1 MTQINLPRQKSGE
14 QTLPVL
20 NETMPLLPL
29 SQASSSGASL
39 SQASSSGVSSSGAP
53 ARGRGQSGVSGG
65 DTRRGEDGAAET
77 PVVNPDAPVV
87 PAPASAAVEIP
98 QAEQSDNASGAV
110 EISQKEERE
119 PSAAVGIPQAEQSD
133 NASGAVGIPQ
143 AEESERADAAEAPR
157 LVPVA
162 VATVTEDGVK
172 VFRDDEAAELLR
184 GRGRAAGHLPVAT
197 ASPACGVGMLV
208 PPEGNGEYLTAG
220 QVEKLLHA
228 AYMRGRNEA
237 VAAKIE
243 ADTSIRTLPQHDDV
257 LFSTRPSVW
266 GRVR

>member
-1 MTQINLPRQKSGE
+1 M
-14 QTLPVL
+14 
-20 NETMPLLPL
+20 
-29 SQASSSGASL
+29 SQA
-39 SQASSSGVSSSGAP
+39 SSSGAP
-53 ARGRGQSGVSGG
+53 ARGALQSGVSGG
-65 DTRRGEDGAAET
+65 DTRCGEDGAAET

-87 PAPASAAVEIP
+87 PAPASAAVEISQTEEREP
-98 QAEQSDNASGAV
+98 SAAV
-110 EISQKEERE
+110 EIPQAEERE
-119 PSAAVGIPQAEQSD
+119 PSAAVGISQTEEREPSA
-133 NASGAVGIPQ
+133 AVEIPQ
-143 AEESERADAAEAPR
+143 TEEREPADAAEAPS

-243 ADTSIRTLPQHDDV
+243 ADTSIRTLPQHGDV

>member
-1 MTQINLPRQKSGE
+1 MTQLNLPRQKSGE

-20 NETMPLLPL
+20 NETMPLLPS
-29 SQASSSGASL
+29 SQASSSEA
-39 SQASSSGVSSSGAP
+39 SSSGAP
-53 ARGRGQSGVSGG
+53 ARGARQSGVSGG
-65 DTRRGEDGAAET
+65 GTRRGEDGAAEM
-77 PVVNPDAPVV
+77 PVVNPDAPLT
-87 PAPASAAVEIP
+87 PAPAATAEEIP
-98 QAEQSDNASGAV
+98 QAEQSGNA
-110 EISQKEERE
+110 
-119 PSAAVGIPQAEQSD
+119 SAAVGIPQAEQSG

-143 AEESERADAAEAPR
+143 TEEPEPTDAAEAPNR
-157 LVPVA
+157 APVA
-162 VATVTEDGVK
+162 VATVTEDSVK

-243 ADTSIRTLPQHDDV
+243 ADTSIRTLPQHGDV

>member
-1 MTQINLPRQKSGE
+1 M
-14 QTLPVL
+14 
-20 NETMPLLPL
+20 
-29 SQASSSGASL
+29 SQA
-39 SQASSSGVSSSGAP
+39 SSSGAP

-65 DTRRGEDGAAET
+65 DTRCGEDGAAET

-98 QAEQSDNASGAV
+98 QT
-110 EISQKEERE
+110 EERE
-119 PSAAVGIPQAEQSD
+119 PSAAVEIPQAEQSD

-143 AEESERADAAEAPR
+143 AEEPEPVDAAEAPS
-157 LVPVA
+157 LVRVA

-172 VFRDDEAAELLR
+172 VFRDDEAAESLR
-184 GRGRAAGHLPVAT
+184 GRGRAAGHLPVAP

-243 ADTSIRTLPQHDDV
+243 ADTSIRTLPQHGDV

>member
-1 MTQINLPRQKSGE
+1 M
-14 QTLPVL
+14 
-20 NETMPLLPL
+20 
-29 SQASSSGASL
+29 
-39 SQASSSGVSSSGAP
+39 SGAP
-53 ARGRGQSGVSGG
+53 ARGALQSGVSGG
-65 DTRRGEDGAAET
+65 DTRCGEDGAAET

-98 QAEQSDNASGAV
+98 QT
-110 EISQKEERE
+110 EERE
-119 PSAAVGIPQAEQSD
+119 PSAAVEIPQTEEREPSAAVEISQTEEREPSAAVEIPQAEQSD

-143 AEESERADAAEAPR
+143 AEEPEPVDAAEAPS
-157 LVPVA
+157 LVRVA

-243 ADTSIRTLPQHDDV
+243 ADTSIRTLPQHGDV

>member
-1 MTQINLPRQKSGE
+1 M
-14 QTLPVL
+14 
-20 NETMPLLPL
+20 
-29 SQASSSGASL
+29 
-39 SQASSSGVSSSGAP
+39 
-53 ARGRGQSGVSGG
+53 
-65 DTRRGEDGAAET
+65 
-77 PVVNPDAPVV
+77 PVVNPDAPVT
-87 PAPASAAVEIP
+87 PAPAA
-98 QAEQSDNASGAV
+98 
-110 EISQKEERE
+110 
-119 PSAAVGIPQAEQSD
+119 
-133 NASGAVGIPQ
+133 GAVGIPQ
-143 AEESERADAAEAPR
+143 AEEPEPADAAEAPS

-243 ADTSIRTLPQHDDV
+243 ADTSIRTLPQHGDV

>member
-29 SQASSSGASL
+29 SQA
-39 SQASSSGVSSSGAP
+39 SSSGAP

-110 EISQKEERE
+110 
-119 PSAAVGIPQAEQSD
+119 
-133 NASGAVGIPQ
+133 GIPQ
-143 AEESERADAAEAPR
+143 AEEPEPVDAAEAPR

-243 ADTSIRTLPQHDDV
+243 ADTSIRTLPQHGDV

>member
-1 MTQINLPRQKSGE
+1 M
-14 QTLPVL
+14 
-20 NETMPLLPL
+20 
-29 SQASSSGASL
+29 SQA
-39 SQASSSGVSSSGAP
+39 SSSGAP

-65 DTRRGEDGAAET
+65 DTRCGEDGAAET

-98 QAEQSDNASGAV
+98 QT
-110 EISQKEERE
+110 EERE
-119 PSAAVGIPQAEQSD
+119 PSAAVEIPQAEQSD

-143 AEESERADAAEAPR
+143 AEEPEPADAAEAPR

-243 ADTSIRTLPQHDDV
+243 ADTSIRTLPQHGDV

>member
-1 MTQINLPRQKSGE
+1 M
-14 QTLPVL
+14 
-20 NETMPLLPL
+20 
-29 SQASSSGASL
+29 SQA
-39 SQASSSGVSSSGAP
+39 SSSGAP

-87 PAPASAAVEIP
+87 PAPASAAVEI
-98 QAEQSDNASGAV
+98 
-110 EISQKEERE
+110 SQTEERE
-119 PSAAVGIPQAEQSD
+119 PSAAVEIPQAEEREPSAAVEIPQAEQSD

-143 AEESERADAAEAPR
+143 AEESEPVDAAEAPS
-157 LVPVA
+157 LVRVA

-243 ADTSIRTLPQHDDV
+243 ADTSIRTLPQHGDV

>member
-1 MTQINLPRQKSGE
+1 M
-14 QTLPVL
+14 
-20 NETMPLLPL
+20 
-29 SQASSSGASL
+29 
-39 SQASSSGVSSSGAP
+39 
-53 ARGRGQSGVSGG
+53 
-65 DTRRGEDGAAET
+65 
-77 PVVNPDAPVV
+77 PVVNPDAPVT
-87 PAPASAAVEIP
+87 PAPAAAAVEIP
-98 QAEQSDNASGAV
+98 QAEQ
-110 EISQKEERE
+110 
-119 PSAAVGIPQAEQSD
+119 PD

-143 AEESERADAAEAPR
+143 SEEPEPVDAAEAPR

-197 ASPACGVGMLV
+197 ASPACGGGMLV

-243 ADTSIRTLPQHDDV
+243 ADTSIRTLPQHGDV

>member
-1 MTQINLPRQKSGE
+1 M
-14 QTLPVL
+14 
-20 NETMPLLPL
+20 
-29 SQASSSGASL
+29 
-39 SQASSSGVSSSGAP
+39 SGAP
-53 ARGRGQSGVSGG
+53 ARGALQSGVSGG

-87 PAPASAAVEIP
+87 PAPASAAVEISQTEEREPSAAVEIP

-110 EISQKEERE
+110 E
-119 PSAAVGIPQAEQSD
+119 IPQAEQSD

-143 AEESERADAAEAPR
+143 AEEPEPVDAAEAPS
-157 LVPVA
+157 LVRVA

-243 ADTSIRTLPQHDDV
+243 ADTSIRTLPQHGDV

>member
-1 MTQINLPRQKSGE
+1 M
-14 QTLPVL
+14 
-20 NETMPLLPL
+20 
-29 SQASSSGASL
+29 SQA
-39 SQASSSGVSSSGAP
+39 SSSGAP

-98 QAEQSDNASGAV
+98 QT
-110 EISQKEERE
+110 EERE
-119 PSAAVGIPQAEQSD
+119 PSAAVEIPQTEEREPSAAVEISQTEEREPSAAVEIPQAEQSD

-143 AEESERADAAEAPR
+143 AEEPEPADAAEAPR

-243 ADTSIRTLPQHDDV
+243 ADTSIRTLPQHGDV

>member
-1 MTQINLPRQKSGE
+1 M
-14 QTLPVL
+14 
-20 NETMPLLPL
+20 
-29 SQASSSGASL
+29 SQASSSGAS
-39 SQASSSGVSSSGAP
+39 SSGATSSGAP
-53 ARGRGQSGVSGG
+53 ARGALQSGVSGG

-87 PAPASAAVEIP
+87 LAPA
-98 QAEQSDNASGAV
+98 
-110 EISQKEERE
+110 
-119 PSAAVGIPQAEQSD
+119 SAAVGIPQAEEPEP
-133 NASGAVGIPQ
+133 V
-143 AEESERADAAEAPR
+143 DAAEAPS
-157 LVPVA
+157 LVRVA

-243 ADTSIRTLPQHDDV
+243 ADTSIRTLPQHGDV

>member
-1 MTQINLPRQKSGE
+1 MVQINLPRQKSGE

-20 NETMPLLPL
+20 NETMPLLPS
-29 SQASSSGASL
+29 SQASSSE
-39 SQASSSGVSSSGAP
+39 ASSSEAP
-53 ARGRGQSGVSGG
+53 ARGARQSGGGGG
-65 DTRRGEDGAAET
+65 DTRRREDGAAEM
-77 PVVNPDAPVV
+77 PVVNPDAPVT
-87 PAPASAAVEIP
+87 PAPAAAAVEIPQAEQPDNAAAAAVEIP
-98 QAEQSDNASGAV
+98 QAEQSDNASGAM
-110 EISQKEERE
+110 E
-119 PSAAVGIPQAEQSD
+119 IPQS
-133 NASGAVGIPQ
+133 
-143 AEESERADAAEAPR
+143 EEPEPADAAEAPNR
-157 LVPVA
+157 APVA

-172 VFRDDEAAELLR
+172 VFRGGEAAELLR

-197 ASPACGVGMLV
+197 ASPVDGVGMLV

-243 ADTSIRTLPQHDDV
+243 GDTSIRTLPQHGDV

-266 GRVR
+266 ERNPVA

>member
-1 MTQINLPRQKSGE
+1 MR
-14 QTLPVL
+14 
-20 NETMPLLPL
+20 
-29 SQASSSGASL
+29 
-39 SQASSSGVSSSGAP
+39 
-53 ARGRGQSGVSGG
+53 QSGVSGG
-65 DTRRGEDGAAET
+65 DTRRGEDGAAEM
-77 PVVNPDAPVV
+77 PVVNPDAPVA

-98 QAEQSDNASGAV
+98 QAEQSGNASAAE
-110 EISQKEERE
+110 EIPQAQEPE
-119 PSAAVGIPQAEQSD
+119 PSAAVE
-133 NASGAVGIPQ
+133 IPQ
-143 AEESERADAAEAPR
+143 AEEPEPADAAEAPNR
-157 LVPVA
+157 VPAA

-172 VFRDDEAAELLR
+172 VFRGGEAAELLR

-197 ASPACGVGMLV
+197 ASPVDGVGMLV

-243 ADTSIRTLPQHDDV
+243 GDTSIRTLPQHGDV

-266 GRVR
+266 ERNPVA

>member
-29 SQASSSGASL
+29 SQASSSGA
-39 SQASSSGVSSSGAP
+39 P

-65 DTRRGEDGAAET
+65 DTRCGEDGAAET

-87 PAPASAAVEIP
+87 PAPASAAVEM
-98 QAEQSDNASGAV
+98 
-110 EISQKEERE
+110 
-119 PSAAVGIPQAEQSD
+119 PQAEQSD

-143 AEESERADAAEAPR
+143 AEEPEPVDAAEAPS
-157 LVPVA
+157 LVRVA

-243 ADTSIRTLPQHDDV
+243 ADTSIRTLPQHGDV

>member
-20 NETMPLLPL
+20 NETMPLLPSSEASSSEVSS
-29 SQASSSGASL
+29 SQASSSE
-39 SQASSSGVSSSGAP
+39 AP
-53 ARGRGQSGVSGG
+53 ARTARQSGGGGG

-87 PAPASAAVEIP
+87 PAPASAAVGIS
-98 QAEQSDNASGAV
+98 QTEQS
-110 EISQKEERE
+110 E
-119 PSAAVGIPQAEQSD
+119 P
-133 NASGAVGIPQ
+133 
-143 AEESERADAAEAPR
+143 ADAAEAPR

-243 ADTSIRTLPQHDDV
+243 ADTSIRTLPQHGDV

>member
-20 NETMPLLPL
+20 NETMPLLPSSEASL
-29 SQASSSGASL
+29 SEASSSGAS
-39 SQASSSGVSSSGAP
+39 SSEAP
-53 ARGRGQSGVSGG
+53 ARGARQSGVSGG
-65 DTRRGEDGAAET
+65 DTRRREDGAAEM
-77 PVVNPDAPVV
+77 PVVNPDAPVT
-87 PAPASAAVEIP
+87 PAPAA
-98 QAEQSDNASGAV
+98 
-110 EISQKEERE
+110 
-119 PSAAVGIPQAEQSD
+119 
-133 NASGAVGIPQ
+133 GAVGIPQ
-143 AEESERADAAEAPR
+143 AEEPEPADAAEAPR

-243 ADTSIRTLPQHDDV
+243 ADTSIRTLPQHGDV

>member
-1 MTQINLPRQKSGE
+1 M
-14 QTLPVL
+14 
-20 NETMPLLPL
+20 
-29 SQASSSGASL
+29 SQA
-39 SQASSSGVSSSGAP
+39 SSSGAP

-65 DTRRGEDGAAET
+65 DTRCGEDGAAET

-98 QAEQSDNASGAV
+98 QT
-110 EISQKEERE
+110 EERE
-119 PSAAVGIPQAEQSD
+119 PSAAVEIPQTEEREPSAAVEISQTEEREPSAAVEIPQAEQSD

-143 AEESERADAAEAPR
+143 AEEPEPVDAAEAPS
-157 LVPVA
+157 LVRVA

-243 ADTSIRTLPQHDDV
+243 ADTSIRTLPQHGDV

>member
-1 MTQINLPRQKSGE
+1 M
-14 QTLPVL
+14 
-20 NETMPLLPL
+20 
-29 SQASSSGASL
+29 SQA
-39 SQASSSGVSSSGAP
+39 SSSGAP

-87 PAPASAAVEIP
+87 PAPASAAVEISQTEEREPSAAVEIP

-110 EISQKEERE
+110 EIPQTEERE
-119 PSAAVGIPQAEQSD
+119 PSAAVEIPQTEQSD

-143 AEESERADAAEAPR
+143 AEEPEPADAAEAPS
-157 LVPVA
+157 LVRVA

-243 ADTSIRTLPQHDDV
+243 ADTSIRTLPQHGDV

>member
-1 MTQINLPRQKSGE
+1 M
-14 QTLPVL
+14 
-20 NETMPLLPL
+20 
-29 SQASSSGASL
+29 SQAT
-39 SQASSSGVSSSGAP
+39 SSGAP

-65 DTRRGEDGAAET
+65 DTRCGEDGAAET

-110 EISQKEERE
+110 
-119 PSAAVGIPQAEQSD
+119 
-133 NASGAVGIPQ
+133 GIPQ
-143 AEESERADAAEAPR
+143 AEEPEPVDAAEAPS
-157 LVPVA
+157 LVRVA

-243 ADTSIRTLPQHDDV
+243 ADTSIRTLPQHGDV

>member
-1 MTQINLPRQKSGE
+1 M
-14 QTLPVL
+14 
-20 NETMPLLPL
+20 
-29 SQASSSGASL
+29 SQA
-39 SQASSSGVSSSGAP
+39 SSSGAP
-53 ARGRGQSGVSGG
+53 ARGALQSGVSGG
-65 DTRRGEDGAAET
+65 DTRCGEDGAAET

-87 PAPASAAVEIP
+87 PAPASAAVEI
-98 QAEQSDNASGAV
+98 
-110 EISQKEERE
+110 SQTEERE
-119 PSAAVGIPQAEQSD
+119 PSAAVEISQAEQSD

-143 AEESERADAAEAPR
+143 AEEPEPADAAEAPS
-157 LVPVA
+157 LVRVA

-243 ADTSIRTLPQHDDV
+243 ADTSIRTLPQHGDV

>member
-20 NETMPLLPL
+20 NETMPLLPSSEASSSEVSS
-29 SQASSSGASL
+29 SQASSSE
-39 SQASSSGVSSSGAP
+39 AP
-53 ARGRGQSGVSGG
+53 ARTARQSGGGGG
-65 DTRRGEDGAAET
+65 DTRRREDGAAEM
-77 PVVNPDAPVV
+77 PVVNPDAPVT
-87 PAPASAAVEIP
+87 PAPAA
-98 QAEQSDNASGAV
+98 
-110 EISQKEERE
+110 
-119 PSAAVGIPQAEQSD
+119 AAVGIPQAEE
-133 NASGAVGIPQ
+133 P
-143 AEESERADAAEAPR
+143 EPADAAEAPS
-157 LVPVA
+157 LVRVA

-243 ADTSIRTLPQHDDV
+243 ADTSIRTLPQHGDV

>member
-1 MTQINLPRQKSGE
+1 M
-14 QTLPVL
+14 
-20 NETMPLLPL
+20 
-29 SQASSSGASL
+29 SQA
-39 SQASSSGVSSSGAP
+39 SSSGAP
-53 ARGRGQSGVSGG
+53 ARGALQSGVSGG
-65 DTRRGEDGAAET
+65 DTRCGEDGAAET

-87 PAPASAAVEIP
+87 PAPASAAV
-98 QAEQSDNASGAV
+98 
-110 EISQKEERE
+110 
-119 PSAAVGIPQAEQSD
+119 GIPQAEQSD

-143 AEESERADAAEAPR
+143 AEEPEPADAAEAPR

-243 ADTSIRTLPQHDDV
+243 ADTSIRTLPQHGDV

>member
-1 MTQINLPRQKSGE
+1 M
-14 QTLPVL
+14 
-20 NETMPLLPL
+20 
-29 SQASSSGASL
+29 SQA
-39 SQASSSGVSSSGAP
+39 SSSGAP

-87 PAPASAAVEIP
+87 PAPPSAAVEIP
-98 QAEQSDNASGAV
+98 QTEEREPSAAV
-110 EISQKEERE
+110 EIPQTEERE
-119 PSAAVGIPQAEQSD
+119 PSAAVGIPQAEE
-133 NASGAVGIPQ
+133 P
-143 AEESERADAAEAPR
+143 EPADAAEAPR

-243 ADTSIRTLPQHDDV
+243 ADTSIRTLPQHGDV

>member
-1 MTQINLPRQKSGE
+1 M
-14 QTLPVL
+14 
-20 NETMPLLPL
+20 
-29 SQASSSGASL
+29 SQA
-39 SQASSSGVSSSGAP
+39 SSSGAP

-65 DTRRGEDGAAET
+65 DTRCGEDGAAET

-87 PAPASAAVEIP
+87 PAPASAAVGIPQAEEREPSAAVEIP

-110 EISQKEERE
+110 G
-119 PSAAVGIPQAEQSD
+119 V
-133 NASGAVGIPQ
+133 PQ
-143 AEESERADAAEAPR
+143 AEEPEPADAAEAPR

-243 ADTSIRTLPQHDDV
+243 ADTSIRTLPQHGDV

>member
-1 MTQINLPRQKSGE
+1 M
-14 QTLPVL
+14 
-20 NETMPLLPL
+20 
-29 SQASSSGASL
+29 
-39 SQASSSGVSSSGAP
+39 SGAP
-53 ARGRGQSGVSGG
+53 ARGALQSGVSGG

-87 PAPASAAVEIP
+87 PAPASAAV
-98 QAEQSDNASGAV
+98 G
-110 EISQKEERE
+110 ISQTEEPE
-119 PSAAVGIPQAEQSD
+119 PV
-133 NASGAVGIPQ
+133 
-143 AEESERADAAEAPR
+143 DAAEAPS
-157 LVPVA
+157 LVRVA

-243 ADTSIRTLPQHDDV
+243 ADTSIRTLPQHGDV

>member
-1 MTQINLPRQKSGE
+1 MAQINLPQQKSGE

-20 NETMPLLPL
+20 NETMPLLPS
-29 SQASSSGASL
+29 SQASSSE
-39 SQASSSGVSSSGAP
+39 ASSSEAP
-53 ARGRGQSGVSGG
+53 ARSARQSGVSGG
-65 DTRRGEDGAAET
+65 DTRRREDGAAEM
-77 PVVNPDAPVV
+77 PVVNPDAPVT
-87 PAPASAAVEIP
+87 PAPAAAAMEIP
-98 QAEQSDNASGAV
+98 QAEQPDNASDAM
-110 EISQKEERE
+110 E
-119 PSAAVGIPQAEQSD
+119 
-133 NASGAVGIPQ
+133 IPQ
-143 AEESERADAAEAPR
+143 AEEPEPADAAEAPNR
-157 LVPVA
+157 APAA

-172 VFRDDEAAELLR
+172 VFRGGEAAELLR

-197 ASPACGVGMLV
+197 ASPVDGVGMLV

-243 ADTSIRTLPQHDDV
+243 ADTSIRTLPQHGDV

>member
-1 MTQINLPRQKSGE
+1 M
-14 QTLPVL
+14 
-20 NETMPLLPL
+20 
-29 SQASSSGASL
+29 SQA
-39 SQASSSGVSSSGAP
+39 SSSGAP

-98 QAEQSDNASGAV
+98 QT
-110 EISQKEERE
+110 EERE
-119 PSAAVGIPQAEQSD
+119 PSAAVEIPQAEQSD

-143 AEESERADAAEAPR
+143 AEEPEPVDAAEAPR

-243 ADTSIRTLPQHDDV
+243 ADTSIRTLPQHGDV

>member
-1 MTQINLPRQKSGE
+1 MAQINLPRQKSGE

-20 NETMPLLPL
+20 NETMPLLP
-29 SQASSSGASL
+29 SSEASS
-39 SQASSSGVSSSGAP
+39 SQASSSGVSSSEAP
-53 ARGRGQSGVSGG
+53 ARTARQSGGGGG
-65 DTRRGEDGAAET
+65 DTRRREDGAAET
-77 PVVNPDAPVV
+77 PVVNPDAPVT
-87 PAPASAAVEIP
+87 PAPAAAAVEIP
-98 QAEQSDNASGAV
+98 QAEQPDNV
-110 EISQKEERE
+110 
-119 PSAAVGIPQAEQSD
+119 
-133 NASGAVGIPQ
+133 SGAVGIPQ
-143 AEESERADAAEAPR
+143 AEESEPVDAAEAPS
-157 LVPVA
+157 LVRVA

>member
-1 MTQINLPRQKSGE
+1 M
-14 QTLPVL
+14 
-20 NETMPLLPL
+20 
-29 SQASSSGASL
+29 SQA
-39 SQASSSGVSSSGAP
+39 SSSGAP

-98 QAEQSDNASGAV
+98 QAE
-110 EISQKEERE
+110 ERE
-119 PSAAVGIPQAEQSD
+119 PSAAVEIPQAEQSD

-143 AEESERADAAEAPR
+143 AEEPEPADAAEAPR

-243 ADTSIRTLPQHDDV
+243 ADTSIRTLPQHGDV

>member
-29 SQASSSGASL
+29 SQA
-39 SQASSSGVSSSGAP
+39 SSSGAP

-98 QAEQSDNASGAV
+98 QT
-110 EISQKEERE
+110 EERE
-119 PSAAVGIPQAEQSD
+119 PSAAVEIPQAEQSD

-143 AEESERADAAEAPR
+143 AEEPEPVDAAEAPR

-243 ADTSIRTLPQHDDV
+243 ADTSIRTLPQHGDV

>member
-1 MTQINLPRQKSGE
+1 M
-14 QTLPVL
+14 
-20 NETMPLLPL
+20 
-29 SQASSSGASL
+29 SQA
-39 SQASSSGVSSSGAP
+39 SSSGAP

-65 DTRRGEDGAAET
+65 DTRCGEDGAAET

-98 QAEQSDNASGAV
+98 QAE
-110 EISQKEERE
+110 ERE
-119 PSAAVGIPQAEQSD
+119 PSAAVEMPQAEQSE
-133 NASGAVGIPQ
+133 P
-143 AEESERADAAEAPR
+143 ADAAEAPS

-243 ADTSIRTLPQHDDV
+243 ADTSIRTLPQHGDV

>member
-1 MTQINLPRQKSGE
+1 M
-14 QTLPVL
+14 
-20 NETMPLLPL
+20 
-29 SQASSSGASL
+29 SQA
-39 SQASSSGVSSSGAP
+39 SSSGAP

-65 DTRRGEDGAAET
+65 DTRCGEDGAAET

-98 QAEQSDNASGAV
+98 QT
-110 EISQKEERE
+110 EERE
-119 PSAAVGIPQAEQSD
+119 PSAAVEMPQAEQSD

-143 AEESERADAAEAPR
+143 AEEPEPADAAEAPR